1 MGSVLLDP
9 SHEISLRV
17 DRACL
22 RGKVSDIA
30 GKGGKWS
37 GQLLP
42 PQESSFLKEVGLS
55 GRRRRKMVGTKSFA
69 LTIKLVDPCII
80 H

>member
-22 RGKVSDIA
+22 QGKVSDIT
-30 GKGGKWS
+30 GKGRKWS

-42 PQESSFLKEVGLS
+42 PQESSFLKEVGFS